1 MTSEKY
7 SVVKSKVPPTERI
20 PINKDSEVLFGDAEK
35 KGNIFGYLGGQ
46 GNWAVVFPVIQ
57 AIPEEDGVNI
67 MIAPRNRGSENFIT
81 LDDLDVAELS
91 TALGAVLQF
100 LDGEGNRVVAY
111 NRSSDEWEWKSPNQS
126 WKQHHFQFYD
136 LPYDLETRSGRLP
149 KKLREPFYKQLGKVV
164 TAYSRGLIEAEGL
177 SGDVS
182 VMDYGKAG
190 LGDNFTSRGSA
201 VIKIENEEPEVLAR
215 LIKTIDEGYSDFHE
229 GLFSCFVTNYDEV
242 KKSNW
247 NISYELRSQKEASEL
262 LEKKSEELTVNRK
275 NTGRLLRFYQVLKE
289 DAEDIE
295 KSRRVYRSPS
305 YVASMVRGE
314 DGLYFVFNPNIF
326 RRAGPYEAVGLVG
339 ERTPDPNA
347 RLEKRKIRAQELAR
361 TLSAQELND

>member
-1 MTSEKY
+1 
-7 SVVKSKVPPTERI
+7 
-20 PINKDSEVLFGDAEK
+20 
-35 KGNIFGYLGGQ
+35 
-46 GNWAVVFPVIQ
+46 
-57 AIPEEDGVNI
+57 
-67 MIAPRNRGSENFIT
+67 
-81 LDDLDVAELS
+81 
-91 TALGAVLQF
+91 
-100 LDGEGNRVVAY
+100 
-111 NRSSDEWEWKSPNQS
+111 
-126 WKQHHFQFYD
+126 

-275 NTGRLLRFYQVLKE
+275 NTGRLLRFYQVLEE